1 MSSSTQLDEQ
11 IRIVSLEAAN
21 DFASGPK
28 TIRLFFSSSSSPS
41 FRTKVK
47 RFKFVNYTEQRNKK
61 KMYIKKLETFVKKSI
76 IRLDTSLVLVA
87 EVGRAFSYLVN
98 DNIVESIEISWKK
111 R

>member
-1 MSSSTQLDEQ
+1 MILLVAQKLLD
-11 IRIVSLEAAN
+11 
-21 DFASGPK
+21 
-28 TIRLFFSSSSSPS
+28 RLFFSSLSSSPS

-47 RFKFVNYTEQRNKK
+47 RFKFVNYTEQRKRRKK
-61 KMYIKKLETFVKKSI
+61 KLYIKKLETFAKKCI

-98 DNIVESIEISWKK
+98 DNIVGSIEISWKK